1 MDLVREFRRG
11 AVALHVLH
19 HASDGTVHGAWLS
32 EELARHGYRISPG
45 TLYPLLHRMADAGLI
60 RGSEEL
66 IDGRVLR
73 RYRATKR
80 GEEVLADLRGVIR
93 ELADEVGSDGGA
105 NADSSRP
112 RRRVATREAISRRT

>member
-19 HASDGTVHGAWLS
+19 HASADEVHGAWLS

-45 TLYPLLHRMADAGLI
+45 TLYPLLHRMAAAGLI
-60 RGSEEL
+60 DGRDEVVA
-66 IDGRVLR
+66 GRVLR

-80 GEEVLADLRGVIR
+80 GDKALAELRGVIH
-93 ELADEVGSDGGA
+93 ELAAEIDPDG
-105 NADSSRP
+105 
-112 RRRVATREAISRRT
+112 ATR